1 MKIIMKKN
9 GIFIATVIVFGIISF
24 CTGKLHGLILYV
36 GMTAPIITASTE
48 QSKSTKLSLILLTFV
63 IFAGVACYFKSYE
76 LFILSA
82 ATHLVTAFKIQFV
95 H

>member
-1 MKIIMKKN
+1 MLKDKLKN
-9 GIFIATVIVFGIISF
+9 NIFIAMIIAFGTIAF

-36 GMTAPIITASTE
+36 GMITPIITASTE
-48 QSKSTKLSLILLTFV
+48 RSKNTKLSLILLTFV
-63 IFAGVACYFKSYE
+63 IFAGAAYYFKSYE

-82 ATHLVTAFKIQFV
+82 VTHLITAFKIQFI

>member
-1 MKIIMKKN
+1 MLKDKLKN
-9 GIFIATVIVFGIISF
+9 DIFIATVIVFGIISF

-48 QSKSTKLSLILLTFV
+48 RSKRAKLSLILLTFV
-63 IFAGVACYFKSYE
+63 IFAGAAYYFKSYE
-76 LFILSA
+76 LFILPA
-82 ATHLVTAFKIQFV
+82 VTHLITAFKIQFI

>member
-1 MKIIMKKN
+1 MLNDKLKN
-9 GIFIATVIVFGIISF
+9 NIFIATVIVFGTIAL

-36 GMTAPIITASTE
+36 GMITPIVTASTE
-48 QSKSTKLSLILLTFV
+48 RSKSTKLSLILLTFV
-63 IFAGVACYFKSYE
+63 IFAGVAYYFKSYE

-82 ATHLVTAFKIQFV
+82 VPHLVTAFKIQFI

>member
-24 CTGKLHGLILYV
+24 CTGKLYGLILYV
-36 GMTAPIITASTE
+36 GMITPIITASTE
-48 QSKSTKLSLILLTFV
+48 RSKSAKLSLILLTFV
-63 IFAGVACYFKSYE
+63 IFAGAAYYFKSYE

-82 ATHLVTAFKIQFV
+82 VAHLVTAFKIQFI

>member
-1 MKIIMKKN
+1 MKKN
-9 GIFIATVIVFGIISF
+9 SIFIATVIVFGTIVF

-36 GMTAPIITASTE
+36 GMTAPIITASVKR
-48 QSKSTKLSLILLTFV
+48 SKSTKLSLILLTFV
-63 IFAGVACYFKSYE
+63 IYAGVAYYFKSYE

-82 ATHLVTAFKIQFV
+82 VPHLVTAFKIQFI

>member
-48 QSKSTKLSLILLTFV
+48 RSKSTKLSLILLTFV
-63 IFAGVACYFKSYE
+63 IFAGVAYYFKSYE

-82 ATHLVTAFKIQFV
+82 VTHLVTAFKIQFI

>member
-1 MKIIMKKN
+1 MKKN
-9 GIFIATVIVFGIISF
+9 SIFIATVIVFGTIAL

-36 GMTAPIITASTE
+36 GMITPIITASTE
-48 QSKSTKLSLILLTFV
+48 RSKNTKLSLILLTFV
-63 IFAGVACYFKSYE
+63 IFGGAAYCFKSYE

-82 ATHLVTAFKIQFV
+82 VAHLVTAFKIQFI

>member
-1 MKIIMKKN
+1 MLKDKLKN
-9 GIFIATVIVFGIISF
+9 NHFIAMVIVFGIISF

-36 GMTAPIITASTE
+36 GMTAPIITASTKR
-48 QSKSTKLSLILLTFV
+48 SKNTKLSLILLTFV
-63 IFAGVACYFKSYE
+63 IFAGVAYYFKSYE

-82 ATHLVTAFKIQFV
+82 VTHLVTAFKIQFI

>member
-9 GIFIATVIVFGIISF
+9 GIFIATAIVFGIISF

-48 QSKSTKLSLILLTFV
+48 RSKNTKLSLILLTFV
-63 IFAGVACYFKSYE
+63 IFAGAAYYFKSYE

-82 ATHLVTAFKIQFV
+82 VPHLITAFKIQFI

>member
-1 MKIIMKKN
+1 MLKDKLKN
-9 GIFIATVIVFGIISF
+9 NYFIAMIIAFGIIVL
-24 CTGKLHGLILYV
+24 CTYKLHGFILYV

-48 QSKSTKLSLILLTFV
+48 WSKNTKLSLVLLTFV
-63 IFAGVACYFKSYE
+63 IFAGVAYYFKSYQ

-82 ATHLVTAFKIQFV
+82 ATHLVTAFKIQFI